1 MGAEV
6 STSVLQSGDVFSIGA
21 VIIGLAW
28 LGTWLDITKFGQKTS
43 GVVWIIVLATLLS
56 NLRILPLASP
66 VYDFVG
72 GYLVTLSIP
81 LLLFKAN
88 IRQIFSESGPVM
100 LAFTIASFGVVL
112 GALLGY
118 FVLDLGDAAAKI
130 AGTYTGAWIGGAV
143 NFVAVS
149 QAVELSSTDS
159 AIALSASS
167 VTSVIALMIIVVAP
181 SIALL
186 RKFIPSKIIDDVKN
200 APITL
205 NSDEYTPR
213 FRLPH
218 VAGAIA
224 ASFAICTIA
233 DLIASK
239 FEWDK
244 YSILI
249 VTILAILLANIFPK
263 RMQKL
268 EGDVE
273 LGILAMYIFFAVI
286 GATTDAMA
294 FLKAAPI
301 LLTYGLIIMIVHFIV
316 VLIGAKLFKL
326 DLAQAI
332 TGSAAAFVGAG
343 VTAAITTANGWRSLI
358 TPGILCGVFGYVIA
372 TFIGVAIT
380 SILGG

>member
-1 MGAEV
+1 MEPET
-6 STSVLQSGDVFSIGA
+6 STSLLQSGDIFSIGA
-21 VIIGLAW
+21 VIVGLAW
-28 LGTWLDITKFGQKTS
+28 LGTWLDTTKFGQKTS
-43 GVVWIIVLATLLS
+43 GVVWIIVLATLFS
-56 NLRILPLASP
+56 NIKILPFASP

-100 LAFTIASFGVVL
+100 LAFAIASLGVAL

-118 FVLDLGDAAAKI
+118 FVLDLGDAGAKI

-149 QAVELSSTDS
+149 KAVDLSSADS

-167 VTSVIALMIIVVAP
+167 VTSVIALMILVTAP
-181 SIALL
+181 SIVLL
-186 RKFIPSKIIDDVKN
+186 RKFIPSKIIDDVKSE
-200 APITL
+200 PIIAS
-205 NSDEYTPR
+205 SDTPKLA

-224 ASFAICTIA
+224 ASFAICAIA
-233 DLIASK
+233 TLIARQ
-239 FEWDK
+239 FGWDR
-244 YSILI
+244 YNILI
-249 VTILAILLANIFPK
+249 VTIIAVAVANLFP
-263 RMQKL
+263 RQMQKL

-286 GATTDAMA
+286 GATTNAMS
-294 FLKAAPI
+294 FVKAAPI
-301 LLTYGLIIMIVHFIV
+301 LLAYGLIIMTVHFIV
-316 VLIGAKLFKL
+316 VLLGARLFKL

-372 TFIGVAIT
+372 TFIGVGLT
-380 SILGG
+380 SLLGG

>member
-1 MGAEV
+1 MEMET
-6 STSVLQSGDVFSIGA
+6 STSLLQGGDIFSIGA
-21 VIIGLAW
+21 IVVGLAW
-28 LGTWLDITKFGQKTS
+28 LGTWLDTTKLGQKTS

-56 NLRILPLASP
+56 NIKVLPFTSP

-88 IRQIFSESGPVM
+88 IRQIFQESGPVM
-100 LAFTIASFGVVL
+100 LAFAIASFGVIL

-118 FVLDLGDAAAKI
+118 FVLDLGDSGAKI

-149 QAVELSSTDS
+149 QAVELSSADS

-167 VTSVIALMIIVVAP
+167 VTSVIALMILVTSP
-181 SIALL
+181 SIMLL
-186 RKFIPSKIIDDVKN
+186 RKFIPSKIIDDIKSSPV
-200 APITL
+200 AL
-205 NSDEYTPR
+205 ESDVPKLR
-213 FRLPH
+213 FYLPH
-218 VAGAIA
+218 VAGALA
-224 ASFAICTIA
+224 ASFAICAIA
-233 DLIASK
+233 SLIAK
-239 FEWDK
+239 QFGWDR

-249 VTILAILLANIFPK
+249 VTILAVLLANLFP
-263 RMQKL
+263 RQMQKL

-286 GATTDAMA
+286 GATTNAMS
-294 FLKAAPI
+294 FIQAAPI
-301 LLTYGLIIMIVHFIV
+301 LLAYGLIIMTVHFIV
-316 VLIGAKLFKL
+316 VVIGARLFKL

-332 TGSAAAFVGAG
+332 TGSSAAFVGAG
-343 VTAAITTANGWRSLI
+343 VTAAITTANGWRTLV

-372 TFIGVAIT
+372 TFIGVILT
-380 SILGG
+380 SLLGG